1 MSRNFELL
9 QEIGGDS
16 ELFGLLPPLP
26 DAVSVVDEEP
36 LPDLDKEM
44 REAILRNAT
53 LPSVVETPDEFIPPA
68 APASAEHKSRTAVND
83 SRKSSLD
90 FSQNDVFGSFGN
102 LTSPVDFS
110 TLFPELSGGNGGRVL
125 QTEHQ
130 ESGRS
135 RKVFQ
140 EDSTSRKL
148 PPGLNPGMF
157 ESLVETIP
165 TKVRRKRPFG
175 PRWIDSIKATTD
187 RWRHKLQKEY
197 GLPEAELEAIA
208 REEEAKLVQRVFPG
222 TTQDSPRVAVFSGL
236 GGDQGSASVCARTG
250 ELLAARGEGPVC
262 VVDANFESPSL
273 HRHFGTE
280 NTRGLAEA
288 ILERGPIKQYIRE
301 IDGSGLCFMPHG
313 RTSLLLSPAEI
324 TDRFRTRIA
333 EARASFWYVVIHA
346 GFLGLNGTAMMISSS
361 TDGVVLVVEANRTRR
376 ESAKRVKENL
386 LAANVRLLG
395 VVLNN
400 RTYPIPK
407 ALYRIL

>member
-16 ELFGLLPPLP
+16 ELFGRLAPLP

-36 LPDLDKEM
+36 LPGLDKEM
-44 REAILRNAT
+44 REAILRNAS
-53 LPSVVETPDEFIPPA
+53 LPSVVEAPDEFIPPA
-68 APASAEHKSRTAVND
+68 APASAEHKARTATND
-83 SRKSSLD
+83 GPKSSLD

-110 TLFPELSGGNGGRVL
+110 TIFPELSGGNGSRVL
-125 QTEHQ
+125 QREYRGSERSQ
-130 ESGRS
+130 E
-135 RKVFQ
+135 VLQ
-140 EDSTSRKL
+140 EDSLSRKA
-148 PPGLNPGMF
+148 
-157 ESLVETIP
+157 
-165 TKVRRKRPFG
+165 RRRRPFG

-197 GLPEAELEAIA
+197 GLQEVELEAIA

-301 IDGSGLCFMPHG
+301 IEGSGLCFMPHG

-400 RTYPIPK
+400 RTYPIPR
-407 ALYRIL
+407 ALYRML

>member
-16 ELFGLLPPLP
+16 ELFGRLAPLP

-36 LPDLDKEM
+36 LPGLGKEM
-44 REAILRNAT
+44 REAILRNAS
-53 LPSVVETPDEFIPPA
+53 LPSVVEAPDEFIPPA
-68 APASAEHKSRTAVND
+68 APASAEHKARTATND
-83 SRKSSLD
+83 GPKSSLD

-110 TLFPELSGGNGGRVL
+110 TIFPELSGGNGSRVL
-125 QTEHQ
+125 QREYRGSDRSQ
-130 ESGRS
+130 E
-135 RKVFQ
+135 VLQ
-140 EDSTSRKL
+140 EDSLSRKAR
-148 PPGLNPGMF
+148 
-157 ESLVETIP
+157 
-165 TKVRRKRPFG
+165 RRKPFG

-197 GLPEAELEAIA
+197 GLQEVELEAIA

-301 IDGSGLCFMPHG
+301 IEGSGLCFMPHG

-400 RTYPIPK
+400 RTYPIPR
-407 ALYRIL
+407 ALYRML

>member
-16 ELFGLLPPLP
+16 ELFGRLAPLP

-36 LPDLDKEM
+36 LPGLDKEM
-44 REAILRNAT
+44 REAILRNAS
-53 LPSVVETPDEFIPPA
+53 LPSVVEAPDEFIPPA
-68 APASAEHKSRTAVND
+68 APASAEHKARTATND
-83 SRKSSLD
+83 GPKSSLD

-110 TLFPELSGGNGGRVL
+110 TIFPELSGGNGSRVL
-125 QTEHQ
+125 QREYRGSDRSQ
-130 ESGRS
+130 E
-135 RKVFQ
+135 VLQ
-140 EDSTSRKL
+140 EDSLSRKAR
-148 PPGLNPGMF
+148 
-157 ESLVETIP
+157 
-165 TKVRRKRPFG
+165 RRKPFG

-197 GLPEAELEAIA
+197 GLQEVELEAIA

-273 HRHFGTE
+273 HRHFETE

-301 IDGSGLCFMPHG
+301 IEGSGLCFMPHG

-361 TDGVVLVVEANRTRR
+361 ADGVVLVVEANRTRR

-400 RTYPIPK
+400 RTYPIPR
-407 ALYRIL
+407 ALYRML

>member
-16 ELFGLLPPLP
+16 ELFGRLAPLP

-44 REAILRNAT
+44 REAILRNAS
-53 LPSVVETPDEFIPPA
+53 LPSVVEVPDEFIPPA
-68 APASAEHKSRTAVND
+68 APASAEHKSRTAMND
-83 SRKSSLD
+83 DRKSSLD

-110 TLFPELSGGNGGRVL
+110 TIFPELSGGNGSRVL
-125 QTEHQ
+125 QREYRG
-130 ESGRS
+130 SDRS
-135 RKVFQ
+135 REVLQ
-140 EDSTSRKL
+140 EDSLSRKA
-148 PPGLNPGMF
+148 
-157 ESLVETIP
+157 
-165 TKVRRKRPFG
+165 RRRRPFG

-187 RWRHKLQKEY
+187 RWRHKLQRGH
-197 GLPEAELEAIA
+197 GLQEVELEAIA

-273 HRHFGTE
+273 HRQFGTE

-301 IDGSGLCFMPHG
+301 IEGSGLCFMPHG

-346 GFLGLNGTAMMISSS
+346 GFLGLNGAAMMISSS

-400 RTYPIPK
+400 RTYPIPR
-407 ALYRIL
+407 ALYRML

>member
-16 ELFGLLPPLP
+16 ELFGRLAPLP

-44 REAILRNAT
+44 REAILRNAS
-53 LPSVVETPDEFIPPA
+53 LPSVVEAPDEFIPPA
-68 APASAEHKSRTAVND
+68 APASAEHKARTATND
-83 SRKSSLD
+83 GPKSSLD

-110 TLFPELSGGNGGRVL
+110 TIFPELSGGNGSRVL
-125 QTEHQ
+125 QREYRGSDRSQ
-130 ESGRS
+130 E
-135 RKVFQ
+135 VLQ
-140 EDSTSRKL
+140 EDSLSRKAR
-148 PPGLNPGMF
+148 
-157 ESLVETIP
+157 
-165 TKVRRKRPFG
+165 RRKPFG

-197 GLPEAELEAIA
+197 GLQEVELEAIA

-301 IDGSGLCFMPHG
+301 IEGSGLCFMPHG

-400 RTYPIPK
+400 RTYPIPR
-407 ALYRIL
+407 ALYRML

>member
-16 ELFGLLPPLP
+16 ELFGQLPPLP

-44 REAILRNAT
+44 REAILRDAT
-53 LPSVVETPDEFIPPA
+53 LPSVVEAPDQFIPPA
-68 APASAEHKSRTAVND
+68 APASAEHKSHTAMNND
-83 SRKSSLD
+83 GRKSSLD

-110 TLFPELSGGNGGRVL
+110 TLFPELSGGNGGRVF

-140 EDSTSRKL
+140 EDSRKAR
-148 PPGLNPGMF
+148 PR
-157 ESLVETIP
+157 T
-165 TKVRRKRPFG
+165 PFG
-175 PRWIDSIKATTD
+175 PRWIDTIKATTD

-197 GLPEAELEAIA
+197 GLQEGELEAIA

-301 IDGSGLCFMPHG
+301 IEGSSLCFMPHG

-361 TDGVVLVVEANRTRR
+361 ADGVVLVVEANRTRR

-386 LAANVRLLG
+386 LASNVRLLG

-400 RTYPIPK
+400 RTYPIPR
-407 ALYRIL
+407 ALYRML

>member
-16 ELFGLLPPLP
+16 ELFGLLAPLP

-36 LPDLDKEM
+36 LPDLDEEM
-44 REAILRNAT
+44 REVILRNAT
-53 LPSVVETPDEFIPPA
+53 LPSVVEAPDEFIPPA
-68 APASAEHKSRTAVND
+68 DAASAEHKPLTAIND
-83 SRKSSLD
+83 GRKSSLD

-110 TLFPELSGGNGGRVL
+110 TLFPESSGGRVL
-125 QTEHQ
+125 QRDFREI
-130 ESGRS
+130 ERS
-135 RKVFQ
+135 RKVPQ
-140 EDSTSRKL
+140 EDSLSRKARRR
-148 PPGLNPGMF
+148 
-157 ESLVETIP
+157 IP
-165 TKVRRKRPFG
+165 SG
-175 PRWIDSIKATTD
+175 PRWIDSIKATTG
-187 RWRHKLQKEY
+187 RWRQTLQKEY
-197 GLPEAELEAIA
+197 ELQDVELEAIA

-288 ILERGPIKQYIRE
+288 ILERGPIKQYVRE
-301 IDGSGLCFMPHG
+301 IEGSGLCFMPHG

-333 EARASFWYVVIHA
+333 EARASFWYVVIHV
-346 GFLGLNGTAMMISSS
+346 GFLGLDGTAMMISSS

-386 LAANVRLLG
+386 FAANVRLLG

-407 ALYRIL
+407 ALYRML

>member
-1 MSRNFELL
+1 
-9 QEIGGDS
+9 
-16 ELFGLLPPLP
+16 
-26 DAVSVVDEEP
+26 
-36 LPDLDKEM
+36 M
-44 REAILRNAT
+44 REAILRNAS
-53 LPSVVETPDEFIPPA
+53 LPSVVEAPDEFIPPA
-68 APASAEHKSRTAVND
+68 APASAEHKARTATND
-83 SRKSSLD
+83 GRKSSLD

-110 TLFPELSGGNGGRVL
+110 TIFPELSGGNGSRVL
-125 QTEHQ
+125 QREYRG
-130 ESGRS
+130 SDRS
-135 RKVFQ
+135 REVLQ
-140 EDSTSRKL
+140 EDSLSRKAR
-148 PPGLNPGMF
+148 
-157 ESLVETIP
+157 
-165 TKVRRKRPFG
+165 RRKPFG

-197 GLPEAELEAIA
+197 GLQEVELEAIA

-301 IDGSGLCFMPHG
+301 IEGSGLCFMPHG

-386 LAANVRLLG
+386 LSANVRLLG

-407 ALYRIL
+407 ALYRML